1 MSSKK
6 QYPTKAY
13 MRFVVYIVMSCFAF
27 FYRIKR
33 KIPKEVK
40 ELKPPYLLLGNH
52 VGFWDPF
59 IVGNFLP
66 HYTHFVSSDAAF
78 RNPIFNFFLT
88 RLGTIPKKKN
98 MRDSQV
104 IRDIVSV
111 IRQGEN
117 VGVFPEAV
125 RNWDGSSFALDKSI
139 IKLIKLLK
147 VPVIVPILK
156 GMNLFNPRW
165 SPHLRRTKLQ
175 VDYTL
180 LFTKDEISN
189 LSEDQLFERLS
200 KTLKHDEVE
209 YQKKHK
215 NPIRSEKRAEFINH
229 ALYICPEC
237 NAIDSFKVEGNDFK
251 CSKCE
256 YEIHIN
262 KYGFFEV
269 LSDNKLYFDNI
280 RDWNKWQEPWLLKY
294 VNGKVKN
301 AFEGVIFKDVLSN
314 VYHTKSKGKPDFIGT
329 ANIELYVDRIEIN
342 FTANI
347 ENLII
352 NFDDLQTINPQV
364 SEMLEIFYNG
374 EAYRI
379 IGHEKGVSALKWEV
393 ALNAIWRIQDQETKL
408 SPYIDSS
415 WLLE

>member
-1 MSSKK
+1 MSRKK

-27 FYRIKR
+27 YYRIKR

-40 ELKPPYLLLGNH
+40 TLKPPYLLLGNH

-78 RNPIFNFFLT
+78 RNPIFSFFLT

-111 IRQGEN
+111 IRQDEN

-125 RNWDGSSFALDKSI
+125 RNWDGSSFPLDRSI
-139 IKLIKLLK
+139 IKLIRLLK
-147 VPVIVPILK
+147 VPVVVPILK

-165 SPHLRRTKLQ
+165 SPHLRRTKLE
-175 VDYTL
+175 VEYTL
-180 LFTKDEISN
+180 LFTKDDFLN
-189 LSEDQLFERLS
+189 LNEDQLFEKLS
-200 KTLKHDEVE
+200 NTLKHDEVE
-209 YQKKHK
+209 HQRKHK
-215 NPIRSEKRAEFINH
+215 NPIYSKKRAEFISH
-229 ALYICPEC
+229 ALYVCPKC
-237 NAIDSFKVEGNDFK
+237 YAIDSFAVAENDFK
-251 CSKCE
+251 CLECN
-256 YEIHIN
+256 YEIHIDEF
-262 KYGFFEV
+262 GFFETP
-269 LSDNKLYFDNI
+269 SDNKLFFDNI
-280 RDWNKWQEPWLLKY
+280 RDWNKWQEPWLLKFI
-294 VNGKVKN
+294 NDKVKN
-301 AFEGVIFKDVLSN
+301 SFEGIIFKDVLSN
-314 VYHTKSKGKPDFIGT
+314 VFHTKSKGKPDFIGT
-329 ANIELYVDRIEIN
+329 ADIELYVNRIEIN
-342 FTANI
+342 FTSER

-374 EAYRI
+374 EAYRVT
-379 IGHEKGVSALKWEV
+379 GHKKGVSALKWEV
-393 ALNAIWRIQDQETKL
+393 ALNSIWRIQGQENKL

-415 WLLE
+415 WL